1 MINYKILKIISLVL
15 MSFFSLSVIAQT
27 DTSISSAAE
36 AVSQISGS
44 VPGIPA
50 MKVTTNADGSQ
61 DYTVT
66 LQILGIMTVLTL
78 LPSFLIMMTSFTR
91 IIIVFAILRQA
102 LGLQGTPSSQ
112 ILLGLSLFLT
122 IFIMMPVFQQVNDE
136 ALQPYID
143 LIQTFNPDTERND
156 LTLYP
161 GSPAVAK
168 HFMRRQDS
176 THLFELHP
184 TDIQH
189 LTNYCYRWKK
199 AFIKQ
204 SDGYQGVLGL
214 LPPPSRRGV
223 VLIDPPYELKEDYQ
237 KAVNTIIKAYSKFAT
252 GTYILW
258 YPVVKRELVT
268 EMKHHFTQKNTNN
281 NVKNLLQI
289 EFCLSADSDEYG
301 MTGTGLFIVN
311 PPWQLSQQMSHVL
324 PYLKEKLGNHNASFS
339 VCQLI
344 EE

>member
-1 MINYKILKIISLVL
+1 MLSYRHAFHAGNFADVLKHS
-15 MSFFSLSVIAQT
+15 
-27 DTSISSAAE
+27 
-36 AVSQISGS
+36 
-44 VPGIPA
+44 
-50 MKVTTNADGSQ
+50 
-61 DYTVT
+61 
-66 LQILGIMTVLTL
+66 VLTL
-78 LPSFLIMMTSFTR
+78 VLEYMTRKEKGFHYIDSHSGAGMYQLSDEYAQKTGEYKAGIAKLINEQN
-91 IIIVFAILRQA
+91 IPQ
-102 LGLQGTPSSQ
+102 
-112 ILLGLSLFLT
+112 
-122 IFIMMPVFQQVNDE
+122 

-143 LIQTFNPDTERND
+143 LINELNPDSAIND

-168 HFMRRQDS
+168 RFTRRQDS

-184 TDIQH
+184 TDIEY
-189 LTNYCYRWKK
+189 LTEFCYRWKK
-199 AFIKQ
+199 VFVKQ

-237 KAVNTIIKAYSKFAT
+237 KAVNTIIKAYSKFST

-258 YPVVKRELVT
+258 YPVVKRTLVT
-268 EMKHHFTQKNTNN
+268 QMQHTFASS

-289 EFCLSADSDEYG
+289 EFCLSQDTDEYG

-311 PPWQLSQQMSHVL
+311 PPWQLAKQMAEIL
-324 PYLKEKLGNHNASFS
+324 PYLQEKLGNNDSSFTLE
-339 VCQLI
+339 QLI